1 MRARGRD
8 IRRKREQ
15 MGYGLRRFASQVH
28 VSPAHLSRVERGQ
41 RGAQPEVIKRIA
53 DALNVPV
60 ADISDP

>member
-1 MRARGRD
+1 M
-8 IRRKREQ
+8 
-15 MGYGLRRFASQVH
+15 
-28 VSPAHLSRVERGQ
+28 SPAHLSRVERGQ